1 MSDTPLQRAS
11 VDGLPVVFVTPAPAN
26 DRGRL
31 ALFLPFLGGTKET
44 VAPQL
49 ARLAHDGFTAV
60 GLDPFRLGERGDGD
74 DRAVV
79 ASVFAHFR
87 RDMWPILG
95 QTTLDAV
102 RVLDWATARFPVA
115 ADDIVAGGLSMGG
128 DIGVALAGIDR
139 RVTRVAAV
147 GATPDWTRPGMRHV
161 GNPEEVILQ
170 GDPTAFGQW
179 MYSHL
184 DPMTHP
190 GGYAHGPAIAF
201 ELGADDTHVPP
212 EAATRFR
219 EALRAAAPLAAERM
233 RVTEHAGLDH
243 LGAIRDTRVVESA
256 LAWLAD
262 PS

>member
-11 VDGLPVVFVTPAPAN
+11 VDGLP
-26 DRGRL
+26 
-31 ALFLPFLGGTKET
+31 
-44 VAPQL
+44 
-49 ARLAHDGFTAV
+49 V

-170 GDPTAFGQW
+170 GDPTSFGQW

-201 ELGADDTHVPP
+201 ELGAETTRTSRRRPP
-212 EAATRFR
+212 
-219 EALRAAAPLAAERM
+219 RA
-233 RVTEHAGLDH
+233 
-243 LGAIRDTRVVESA
+243 SA
-256 LAWLAD
+256 RRSARRH
-262 PS
+262 PSPRSGCA